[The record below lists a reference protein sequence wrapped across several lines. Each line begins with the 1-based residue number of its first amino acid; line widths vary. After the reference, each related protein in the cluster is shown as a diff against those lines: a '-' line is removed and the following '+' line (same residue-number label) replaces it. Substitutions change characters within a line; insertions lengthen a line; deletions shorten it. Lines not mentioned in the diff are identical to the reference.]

1 MKSKMRIKTLLKF
14 ITISFL
20 LVPLIIVSLLL
31 SSCCY
36 DLGKISKSIEES
48 LMDEL
53 SDEFLTDETIS
64 YEEIMDEL
72 SDELISYEKITYSDG
87 STERVIG
94 KTSPY
99 MEMNISQEGSD
110 GTYFEKGRPVSFS
123 AISLIDPD
131 KDQLE
136 FVWEI
141 DDSEGLEGKEISYIF
156 NEIGDYTIR
165 LNGKGENYSDY
176 VCKTIQICKTV
187 GSIILLKEH
196 KCSLKV
202 EYSILNNGPGKL
214 SGIQCNIETPKTWRP
229 FQVISDCSEDSEN
242 AEEVEDDM
250 GNLFYRY
257 ELGDLVDGESASG
270 EINYNLVIYEFDDKS
285 YDNIFTTFD
294 ADDEDIEL
302 YTGSGSYIDS
312 DSPTIIEAVDEAIG
326 SESNPYL
333 IAEKLYSYIT
343 DNLDYDYEL
352 AADNDRQLFKAS
364 EILERGKGTCMDYS
378 IVYAAVCRAA
388 GIPAKY
394 VSGVPIAVAV
404 GMENQ
409 EIFEYHAW
417 NEIKLPE
424 YGWIPLDV
432 TWESGFLTHNYCLNL
447 KTHEGLEYDYFSFY
461 YHTSGDGSE
470 PGIITEYSYSVD
482 GIDQS
487 DLDWASFSEFIEIF
501 K

>member
-1 MKSKMRIKTLLKF
+1 MESKIRIKTFLKS
-14 ITISFL
+14 IAISFL

-36 DLGKISKSIEES
+36 DFDKISKSIEES
-48 LMDEL
+48 LLDEL
-53 SDEFLTDETIS
+53 SDEFLIDEIVS
-64 YEEIMDEL
+64 YEETTIN
-72 SDELISYEKITYSDG
+72 DG
-87 STERVIG
+87 SNERVVER
-94 KTSPY
+94 TSSI

-110 GTYFEKGRPVSFS
+110 ETYFEKGKPVSFS
-123 AISLIDPD
+123 ALSLIDPD

-136 FVWEI
+136 FTWEI
-141 DDSEGLEGKEISYIF
+141 MDGEELEGEEISYIF

-165 LNGKGENYSDY
+165 LNGKGEKYSNY
-176 VCKTIQICKTV
+176 VCKTIQIFETV

-214 SGIQCNIETPKTWRP
+214 SGVQCNIETPKTWRP
-229 FQVISDCSEDSEN
+229 FQVVSDCLENSEMG
-242 AEEVEDDM
+242 EEIEDDI
-250 GNLFYRY
+250 GNLFYHY
-257 ELGDLVDGESASG
+257 ELGDLADGESASV
-270 EINYNLVIYEFDDKS
+270 EVIYDLVIYEFDNKN
-285 YDNIFTTFD
+285 YDNIFTILD
-294 ADDEDIEL
+294 ADDGDFEL
-302 YTGSGSYIDS
+302 YTGSESYIDS
-312 DSPTIIEAVDEAIG
+312 DSPIIIEVVTEVIG

-333 IAEKLYSYIT
+333 IAEKLYDYIA

-352 AADNDRQLFKAS
+352 AEDNNRQSFKAS

-394 VSGVPIAVAV
+394 VSGVPITVAV
-404 GMENQ
+404 SADNQ
-409 EIFEYHAW
+409 EIFNGHAW

-424 YGWIPLDV
+424 YGWIPLDI

-447 KTHEGLEYDYFSFY
+447 KTHEGLGYDYFSFY
-461 YHTSGDGSE
+461 YHTSGDGSDPE
-470 PGIITEYSYSVD
+470 IIVDYSYSID

>member
-36 DLGKISKSIEES
+36 DLDKISKSIEES

-99 MEMNISQEGSD
+99 MEMNILQEGSN
-110 GTYFEKGRPVSFS
+110 GTYFEKGRSVSFS

-141 DDSEGLEGKEISYIF
+141 GDSEGLEGKEISYIF

-165 LNGKGENYSDY
+165 LNGKGENCSDY
-176 VCKTIQICKTV
+176 ACKTIQICKTV

-250 GNLFYRY
+250 GNLFYR
-257 ELGDLVDGESASG
+257 
-270 EINYNLVIYEFDDKS
+270 
-285 YDNIFTTFD
+285 
-294 ADDEDIEL
+294 DE
-302 YTGSGSYIDS
+302 
-312 DSPTIIEAVDEAIG
+312 
-326 SESNPYL
+326 
-333 IAEKLYSYIT
+333 
-343 DNLDYDYEL
+343 
-352 AADNDRQLFKAS
+352 
-364 EILERGKGTCMDYS
+364 
-378 IVYAAVCRAA
+378 
-388 GIPAKY
+388 
-394 VSGVPIAVAV
+394 
-404 GMENQ
+404 
-409 EIFEYHAW
+409 
-417 NEIKLPE
+417 
-424 YGWIPLDV
+424 
-432 TWESGFLTHNYCLNL
+432 
-447 KTHEGLEYDYFSFY
+447 
-461 YHTSGDGSE
+461 
-470 PGIITEYSYSVD
+470 
-482 GIDQS
+482 
-487 DLDWASFSEFIEIF
+487 
-501 K
+501 